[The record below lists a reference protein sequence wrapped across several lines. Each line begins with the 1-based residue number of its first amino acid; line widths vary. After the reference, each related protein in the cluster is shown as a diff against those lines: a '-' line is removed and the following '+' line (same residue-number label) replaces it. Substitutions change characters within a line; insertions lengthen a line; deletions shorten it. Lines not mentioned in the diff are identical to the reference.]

1 MKSLKDVSRSRVS
14 SARDT
19 DRSAHSTTA
28 RHTSLDV
35 SCFQLKKYKY
45 TLCRVHVYIHIGV
58 YRERF
63 SSLSHKGAITR
74 DGERAHSYAKA
85 AEKNCILY
93 MRNTNRRRCKCAW
106 NHFCTAEK
114 FRDPD
119 WPFSPFQSL
128 KRRKFNSPRCY
139 VHRVSSE

>member
-35 SCFQLKKYKY
+35 SCFQLKNINIHCVQR
-45 TLCRVHVYIHIGV
+45 TQTYICVERIYISV
-58 YRERF
+58 CMYRERF

-93 MRNTNRRRCKCAW
+93 MQNTNRRRCKCA
-106 NHFCTAEK
+106 
-114 FRDPD
+114 
-119 WPFSPFQSL
+119 
-128 KRRKFNSPRCY
+128 
-139 VHRVSSE
+139 